1 MRNAIKHDAMRRYKL
16 IASSFLP
23 QFTFSTHPE
32 MKQPSWLANIGTFTL
47 EGEDPTAAQ
56 TSMDQLTAQMNALY
70 GIGNFNSISP
80 ASTASTE
87 LYTPPQR
94 RFGATRSEIP
104 SPLSSNAST
113 TSSGVQEKTILCKFY
128 AKGNCTRGEMCT
140 FAHGIGDIKAARN
153 GSRSGSSTPNP
164 LKKTKLCR
172 NLFGKSLTFSHLPK
186 YVFLLYMNGRF
197 TIKKARPSH
206 LGFPSPGTGNSL
218 IGKKACMHDMVQVL
232 RFIIPYFAILRL
244 CDVAQWAAKTLLAS
258 CK

>member
-1 MRNAIKHDAMRRYKL
+1 
-16 IASSFLP
+16 
-23 QFTFSTHPE
+23 

-172 NLFGKSLTFSHLPK
+172 NLFGKSMDCLINFLSSTKICFLT
-186 YVFLLYMNGRF
+186 LYEWS
-197 TIKKARPSH
+197 IHDKESKA
-206 LGFPSPGTGNSL
+206 FPSWVSLSGN
-218 IGKKACMHDMVQVL
+218 
-232 RFIIPYFAILRL
+232 R
-244 CDVAQWAAKTLLAS
+244 
-258 CK
+258 